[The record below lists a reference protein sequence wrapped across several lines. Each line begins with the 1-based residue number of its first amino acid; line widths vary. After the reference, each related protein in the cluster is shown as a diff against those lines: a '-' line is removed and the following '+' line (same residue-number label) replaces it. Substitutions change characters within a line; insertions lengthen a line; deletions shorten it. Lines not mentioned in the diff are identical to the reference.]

1 MTVYKIPAS
10 KATRKENRFYF
21 AFPGSSKQYSVPL
34 LSYLP
39 PSLIRIVETVDD
51 DNIST
56 VITFLDEFLTA
67 VAPDA
72 HLIDKFQDTNQ
83 MLSWFAAWQE
93 ASGIDMGESSASVKS
108 SETTEA
114 H

>member
-1 MTVYKIPAS
+1 MTVYRIPVS
-10 KATRKENRFYF
+10 EATKKENRFYF
-21 AFPGSSKQYSVPL
+21 TFPGSSKQYSVPL

-39 PSLIRIVETVDD
+39 PSLIRIIETVDAD
-51 DNIST
+51 DIST
-56 VITFLDEFLTA
+56 VITFLDKFLMA

-72 HLIDKFQDTNQ
+72 HLIDKFQDTAQ
-83 MLSWFAAWQE
+83 MLTWFGAWQE
-93 ASGIDMGESSASVKS
+93 ASGISVGESSASAGS

>member
-10 KATRKENRFYF
+10 QATKKEKRFYF
-21 AFPGSSKQYSVPL
+21 VFPGSSKQYSVPL

-39 PSLIRIVETVDD
+39 PSLIRIIETVDGD
-51 DNIST
+51 DIST
-56 VITFLDEFLTA
+56 VITFLDKFLDS

-72 HLIDKFQDTNQ
+72 HLIDKFQDTAQ

-93 ASGIDMGESSASVKS
+93 ASGITVGESQASAGS
-108 SETTEA
+108 SKTTEA
-114 H
+114 R